1 MFQFVK
7 YKTPKLTSR
16 GRVFSYMIFFYCL
29 AVAIVSPIFPGY
41 LEDVSRSEF
50 YVGLFVAVSSL
61 MTFLGSLLVPKFLHK
76 YSRMLLLYAGF
87 LGMALVFM
95 MYFFASGFYPVL
107 FLQFV
112 KGFAIAILLVVIP
125 LMVKDYTDEDKL
137 SKEEGVYYWFMN
149 IAWIIGPIL
158 GGLLSLK
165 FDQRFLFLFSMVVF
179 VCAAFFLQH
188 KKVSLIADKVNNVTR
203 LPLIYGIKQ
212 FWTRKQL
219 RKAYLVDF
227 GLYFWWAISTISVPL
242 YMLLYDFN
250 DFYIGIVMAL
260 TLVPLVVLEKWV
272 GEHVKNGN
280 MGANIRK
287 GFLIMV
293 LALMATF
300 IFKNVYFS
308 IAMFVV
314 VSIGAAFVE
323 PVKETYLFMHLGK
336 HEEADLF
343 PIYSTARQLGYFV
356 GPIFGGIVAV
366 LFGYEI
372 LFLVTGFA
380 LLPMVFVGHLIHKE

>member
-1 MFQFVK
+1 MFHFVK
-7 YKTPKLTSR
+7 YKTPKLVSQ

-41 LEDVSRSEF
+41 LENASRSEF
-50 YVGLFVAVSSL
+50 YVGLFVAISSL
-61 MTFLGSLLVPKFLHK
+61 MTFLGSLLIPKILHK

-87 LGMALVFM
+87 LGMAFVFM

-112 KGFAIAILLVVIP
+112 KGFAIAVLLVLIP
-125 LMVKDYTDEDKL
+125 LMVKDYTNEKSL
-137 SKEEGVYYWFMN
+137 AREEGVYYWFMN
-149 IAWIIGPIL
+149 VAWVIGPIL
-158 GGLLSLK
+158 GGFLALK

-188 KKVSLIADKVNNVTR
+188 EKVSPIADKVNNIER
-203 LPLIYGIKQ
+203 SPLSHGIKQ

-227 GLYFWWAISTISVPL
+227 GLYVWWSVSTVSVPL
-242 YMLLYDFN
+242 YMSFYAFN
-250 DFYIGIVMAL
+250 EFYIGVVMAL
-260 TLVPLVVLEKWV
+260 TLVPLIMLEKWV
-272 GEHVKNGN
+272 GERVKNGN
-280 MGANIRK
+280 MGRHIRM

-293 LALMATF
+293 LSLIAIF
-300 IFKNVYFS
+300 VFKNVYFS
-308 IAMFVV
+308 IAMFVMASV
-314 VSIGAAFVE
+314 GASFIE
-323 PVKETYLFMHLGK
+323 PVKETYLFMHLAK
-336 HEEADLF
+336 HEEDDLF
-343 PIYSTARQLGYFV
+343 SIYSTARQLGYFV
-356 GPIFGGIVAV
+356 GPLFGGIIAV

>member
-7 YKTPKLTSR
+7 YKTPKLASQ

-41 LEDVSRSEF
+41 LENVSNSEF
-50 YVGLFVAVSSL
+50 YVGLFVAISSL

-76 YSRMLLLYAGF
+76 YSRMLLLYSGF

-125 LMVKDYTDEDKL
+125 LMVKDYTDEANL

-158 GGLLSLK
+158 GGILALQ

-188 KKVSLIADKVNNVTR
+188 EKVAPIADKVNNVEK
-203 LPLIYGIKQ
+203 LPLIHSIKK
-212 FWTRKQL
+212 FWARKQL

-227 GLYFWWAISTISVPL
+227 GLYVWWSISTVSVPL
-242 YMLLYDFN
+242 YMSFYSFN
-250 DFYIGIVMAL
+250 ELYIGIIMAL
-260 TLVPLVVLEKWV
+260 TLVPLIVLEKWV

-293 LALMATF
+293 LALIATF

-308 IAMFVV
+308 IAMFVI

-323 PVKETYLFMHLGK
+323 PVKETYLFMHIQK

-343 PIYSTARQLGYFV
+343 PIYSTARQLGYFA
-356 GPIFGGIVAV
+356 GPLLGGIIGA